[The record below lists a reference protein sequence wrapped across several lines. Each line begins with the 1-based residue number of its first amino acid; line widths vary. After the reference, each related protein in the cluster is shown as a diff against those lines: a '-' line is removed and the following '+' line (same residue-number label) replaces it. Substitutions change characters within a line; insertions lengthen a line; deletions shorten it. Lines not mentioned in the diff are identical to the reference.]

1 MFARPQLR
9 NPAAGASIERAVVAG
24 YRLLQ
29 VIGAKYGEP
38 NAISNPVDY
47 AEFRSRSHHA
57 VIRVYDSAGNV
68 IETYEHAGEF
78 KEPWMK
84 PRKWVLTSKVH
95 GDDAFGRQRRT
106 TLV

>member
-1 MFARPQLR
+1 V
-9 NPAAGASIERAVVAG
+9 RAVVAG
-24 YRLLQ
+24 YRLRQ

-95 GDDAFGRQRRT
+95 GDDVFGRQRRT
-106 TLV
+106 TLI